1 VRYFFSYAGL
11 EMFEDDEDAEMDFDD
26 EEEMGFEDEED
37 DFYEEDEF
45 EIYEP
50 EEEER
55 VYAIRPNK
63 TQIKQEIAAIAEFA
77 EQIVSLTVTQL
88 AALEFPESLHYAIT
102 QAAVMPHKGARKRQL
117 KFITSALR
125 KLDLVEIKEKIA
137 RLTSKSVHS
146 VREQH
151 QAERWRE
158 QLLSEAGH
166 DALTALLDSY
176 PHADSQYIRQLQ
188 RNAKKELAA
197 QKPPKS
203 ARLLYKYVKSL
214 LENDSTTESDFSEFV
229 DAMDE

>member
-1 VRYFFSYAGL
+1 ML
-11 EMFEDDEDAEMDFDD
+11 EDDEETQMDFDEIDDMAFEDD
-26 EEEMGFEDEED
+26 ED

-45 EIYEP
+45 EIYEA

-77 EQIVSLTVTQL
+77 EQIVSLTATQL
-88 AALEFPESLHYAIT
+88 VALEFPESLHYAIT

-117 KFITSALR
+117 KFITAALR

-166 DALTALLDSY
+166 EALTTLLDTY
-176 PHADSQYIRQLQ
+176 PSADSQYIRQLQ

-214 LENDSTTESDFSEFV
+214 LENDNAVETDFSEFT
-229 DAMDE
+229 DALAE